1 MLDDHHAGDI
11 GREALQDFQGGFC
24 APCGS
29 AQADDG
35 AIQIRTPP
43 DAGGRDGGQRGGGG
57 RDSGAAADLGAGGDH
72 DLLGEGVQKGLL
84 ALCAV
89 RLPDKIHCPG
99 GQGVK
104 DLEVQRRDQDHRKRG
119 DREQLLEKIDPIGA
133 WHLHVQGHHIGR
145 KTGDLSPGVQS
156 VDRIAND
163 FDIRI
168 GRKPASKK
176 GAGDSGV
183 VHNENADFAVDREHG
198 NVLSGLPE

>member
-1 MLDDHHAGDI
+1 MKFTLI
-11 GREALQDFQGGFC
+11 
-24 APCGS
+24 
-29 AQADDG
+29 
-35 AIQIRTPP
+35 I
-43 DAGGRDGGQRGGGG
+43 
-57 RDSGAAADLGAGGDH
+57 SG
-72 DLLGEGVQKGLL
+72 
-84 ALCAV
+84 
-89 RLPDKIHCPG
+89 PG

-183 VHNENADFAVDREHG
+183 VHNENANFAVDREHG